1 MKLVSLIPVRPRG
14 AFTIPE
20 LLVALTIFGFVTIGV
35 IFAHLYGLSMFR
47 ITETSLSATA
57 SARQAAGKLTD
68 EIRTCSSTS
77 IGNIKNGEFVAVIN
91 GERQEGNSLA
101 IYPTS
106 NLSNYVVYFV
116 NPADQTL
123 RRATDKSGSAVI
135 LAESVTNAVVFRA
148 ENHLGQVQTNKLNN
162 RVIHFRFEIY
172 HPRRYRQIADYF
184 KLESSVTR
192 RAE

>member
-1 MKLVSLIPVRPRG
+1 MKSVSLVSVRQCR

-20 LLVALTIFGFVTIGV
+20 LMVALTIFSFVTVGV
-35 IFAHLYGLSMFR
+35 IFAHLYGLTMFR
-47 ITETSLSATA
+47 ITETSLTATTA
-57 SARQAAGKLTD
+57 ARQVAGKLTD
-68 EIRTCSSTS
+68 EIRRCNNAL
-77 IGNIKNGEFVAVIN
+77 IGNVKNGVFVALLN
-91 GERQEGNSLA
+91 GEKQEGSGLA

-106 NLSNYVVYFV
+106 NASNYVIYFV

-123 RRATDKSGSAVI
+123 RRTTDKASSTVI
-135 LAESVTNAVVFRA
+135 LARSITNAIVFRA

-162 RVIHFRFEIY
+162 RVIHFNLEFY
-172 HPRRYRQIADYF
+172 QPRRFKQVADYF